1 MKPSAP
7 FLRPAFP
14 FTFIHLAEEFIHT
27 DAQVKENLIVGGG
40 DVRGEAIEG
49 SYPCSKAPQWFTGSR
64 GFIYFKAPF
73 KKKKFF

>member
-40 DVRGEAIEG
+40 DGRGEAIEG
-49 SYPCSKAPQWFTGSR
+49 FISLLKGS
-64 GFIYFKAPF
+64 AMVHW
-73 KKKKFF
+73 